1 MTLTAAT
8 AISSPRRP
16 ALDRATAMRLAA
28 TEYQRYLEHLRE
40 LAPADWSKPTECP
53 GWDVRAMATHVLG
66 MAEMAASVRENMR
79 QMRAARRADGSF
91 IDALTGRQ
99 VAEHAAM
106 RAADI
111 VARFSVI
118 APRAARGRRR
128 TPGIVRKRP
137 MPVAQSVG
145 GRDETWTI
153 GYLVDIILTRDTWMH
168 RMDSTRATGRP
179 PVLTAGHD
187 GVIVADVAAEW
198 AGRHREPA
206 VARLTGPAGGSWS
219 FGTGGPDIEA
229 DAVEFCRTLSG
240 RAAGAGLLAVEVPF

>member
-1 MTLTAAT
+1 MTMTAAT
-8 AISSPRRP
+8 PISSPRRP
-16 ALDRATAMRLAA
+16 ALDRATAMRLGA

-40 LAPADWSKPTECP
+40 LAPADWDKPTECP

-79 QMRAARRADGSF
+79 QVRAARKADGSF

-99 VAEHAAM
+99 VAEHASM
-106 RAADI
+106 RPADI

-137 MPVAQSVG
+137 MPVAQAVG
-145 GRDETWTI
+145 GSDETWTI
-153 GYLVDIILTRDTWMH
+153 GYLIDVILTRDTWMH
-168 RMDSTRATGRP
+168 RVDSTRATGRQP
-179 PVLTAGHD
+179 ALTAGHD
-187 GVIVADVAAEW
+187 GVIVAGVVAEW

-206 VARLTGPAGGSWS
+206 VVRLTGPAGGSWS

>member
-1 MTLTAAT
+1 MTMTAAT

-28 TEYQRYLEHLRE
+28 TEYQRYLGHLRE

-79 QMRAARRADGSF
+79 QMRAARKTGGSF

-106 RAADI
+106 RPEDI
-111 VARFSVI
+111 VARLSVVT
-118 APRAARGRRR
+118 PRAARGRRR
-128 TPGIVRKRP
+128 TPGIVRRRP
-137 MPVAQSVG
+137 IPVAQTVG
-145 GRDETWTI
+145 GSDETWTI

-168 RMDSTRATGRP
+168 RVDSTRATGRP

-206 VARLTGPAGGSWS
+206 VVRLTGPAGGSWS
-219 FGTGGPDIEA
+219 FGTGGPDIVA

>member
-1 MTLTAAT
+1 MTLTTAT
-8 AISSPRRP
+8 PISSPRRP

-79 QMRAARRADGSF
+79 QMRAAKRADGSF

-106 RAADI
+106 RPEDI
-111 VARFSVI
+111 VARLSVVT
-118 APRAARGRRR
+118 PRAARGRRR
-128 TPGIVRKRP
+128 TPGIVRGRP
-137 MPVAQSVG
+137 IPVAQTVG

-168 RMDSTRATGRP
+168 RVDSTRATGRP

-206 VARLTGPAGGSWS
+206 VVRLTGPAGGSWS

-229 DAVEFCRTLSG
+229 DAVEFCRALSG
-240 RAAGAGLLAVEVPF
+240 RAAGAGLLGVEVPF

>member
-1 MTLTAAT
+1 
-8 AISSPRRP
+8 
-16 ALDRATAMRLAA
+16 MRLAA
-28 TEYQRYLEHLRE
+28 AEYQRYLEHLRE

-79 QMRAARRADGSF
+79 QMRAAKRAGGSF

-106 RAADI
+106 RPEDI
-111 VARFSVI
+111 VARLSVVT
-118 APRAARGRRR
+118 PRAARGRRR
-128 TPGIVRKRP
+128 TPGIVRGRP
-137 MPVAQSVG
+137 IPVAQAVG

-168 RMDSTRATGRP
+168 RVDSTRATGRP

-206 VARLTGPAGGSWS
+206 VVRLTGPAGGSWS

-229 DAVEFCRTLSG
+229 DAVEFCRALSG